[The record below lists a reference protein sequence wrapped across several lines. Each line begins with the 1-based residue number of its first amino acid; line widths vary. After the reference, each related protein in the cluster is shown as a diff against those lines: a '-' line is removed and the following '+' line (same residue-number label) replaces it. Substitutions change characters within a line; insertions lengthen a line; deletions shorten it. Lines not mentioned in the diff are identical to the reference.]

1 MSECN
6 CGEKFRTAE
15 DYRDH
20 LPCRPRR
27 SVDSLSLVR
36 EFHERFGQA
45 IAEEPTVDDQA
56 TNRLRIKLLAEE
68 LWELADALGV
78 EFVYEIGRAGW
89 STRKTDAID
98 ALVDLEYVLMGAWLS
113 LGFHRYR
120 DAAMRA
126 VHAANMA
133 KLGPDGKPILR
144 SDGKIMK
151 PQGWQPPNLA
161 RILSGTELL
170 RGTDFEDEEPTN
182 RREVG

>member
-1 MSECN
+1 MSECS

-45 IAEEPTVDDQA
+45 IAEEPSIDDDGL
-56 TNRLRIKLLAEE
+56 NDLRCDLIEEE
-68 LWELADALGV
+68 LNELLVALANRDPVAALDAL
-78 EFVYEIGRAGW
+78 
-89 STRKTDAID
+89 TD
-98 ALVDLEYVLMGAWLS
+98 LQYVLDGAYLA
-113 LGFHRYR
+113 LGFARFK
-120 DAAMRA
+120 DAALLE
-126 VHAANMA
+126 VHRSNLA
-133 KLGPDGKPILR
+133 KLGPDGRPILR